1 MPDERMAK
9 VSRRAVA
16 RAAYVAAG
24 ANLAA
29 AAALVLALQPGLPLP
44 GNDLPARQAY
54 VAEHTIVW
62 WAGWLLWHAAAIA
75 LLGFYVGL
83 AAHWGQRA
91 PIRCGLALLCAA
103 AGMAVDLG
111 AQTLYMGVLPRL
123 GPDAF
128 TVVEDAAG
136 VLTGYLGNGLYT
148 VAGLLLTWAG
158 LGELPRYLVAL
169 GLVVWAAGLGLS
181 AASLGHSASGQFLS
195 TAVLMPTLVLWL
207 VLVGRGLERG

>member
-1 MPDERMAK
+1 MPSERIAH
-9 VSRRAVA
+9 VSPRAVA

-29 AAALVLALQPGLPLP
+29 AAALALVLQPGLPLP

-54 VAEHTIVW
+54 LAEHTAIW
-62 WAGWLLWHAAAIA
+62 WAGWLLWHAAALA
-75 LLGFYVGL
+75 LLAFYVGL
-83 AAHWGQRA
+83 AGYWGQRA
-91 PIRCGLALLCAA
+91 PIRCGLALLCAG
-103 AGMAVDLG
+103 AGLAVDLG
-111 AQTLYMGVLPRL
+111 AQTLYIGVLPGL
-123 GPDAF
+123 GPEAF
-128 TVVEDAAG
+128 AAVEDAAG

-158 LGELPRYLVAL
+158 LGELPRYVVAL

-181 AASLGHSASGQFLS
+181 AASLGHSASGQFWS

-207 VLVGRGLERG
+207 VLVGRGLERA